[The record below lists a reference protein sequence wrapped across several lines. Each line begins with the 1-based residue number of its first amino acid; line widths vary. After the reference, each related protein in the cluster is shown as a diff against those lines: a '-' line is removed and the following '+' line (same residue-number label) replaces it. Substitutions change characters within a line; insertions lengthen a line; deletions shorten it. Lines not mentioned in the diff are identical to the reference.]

1 MATDPRTQFGP
12 AAERYLTSAA
22 HAKVDELAALMA
34 RIDPQGRVLDIG
46 TGAGHTAYAL
56 ASAGCEV
63 VAYDM
68 TPEML
73 SLVSREAEARGLG
86 SISVQEGVA
95 ESLDFSDAE
104 FDGVACRLAAHHFDD
119 PAAFIAESFRVVKPG
134 GWLLLIDTVSPED
147 PETATELDEIET
159 LRDPSHRHDL
169 SVSEW
174 GSLVE
179 NVGFGMQWVD
189 VARKPLDLEDW
200 LTRMSVEDHRAAT
213 LRELILDSEGPL
225 RKYLSPVILPDQ
237 TTFDLWEMT
246 LFARR
251 PLS

>member
-22 HAKVDELAALMA
+22 HAKSNELAALMT
-34 RIDPQGRVLDIG
+34 RIEPQGKVLDVG

-56 ASAGCEV
+56 AEAGCEV

-73 SLVSREAEARGLG
+73 SVVQREAAARGLR

-95 ESLDFSDAE
+95 ESLGFEDGS

-119 PAAFIAESFRVVKPG
+119 PSAFVGEAFRVIRPG

-147 PETATELDEIET
+147 PETAAELDEIET

-179 NVGFGMQWVD
+179 SAGLGMQWVE
-189 VARKPLDLEDW
+189 VARKSLDLEDW
-200 LTRMSVEDHRAAT
+200 LVRMSVEDARAAT

-225 RKYLSPVILPDQ
+225 RKYLSPMILPDQ

-251 PLS
+251 PVV